1 MNRDDK
7 IIINQITNII
17 PIKNPLIYKK
27 ELSTKGEYGL
37 KRNMF
42 DPLNS
47 SPPNDFML
55 KLKMRMT
62 IYDSHHNNEDS
73 FAIK

>member
-1 MNRDDK
+1 MRSDDK
-7 IIINQITNII
+7 IVINEITNII
-17 PIKNPLIYKK
+17 PIKNSLIYKK
-27 ELSTKGEYGL
+27 VVSPKGEYGL

-42 DPLNS
+42 DPSNA

-62 IYDSHHNNEDS
+62 IYDSHYNNEDS